1 MLVYMTGFTFERIAL
16 AALNC
21 RQARADAGN
30 QSRGYH
36 FSRQETM
43 VLGPWIK
50 VVGAEAL
57 KSI

>member
-1 MLVYMTGFTFERIAL
+1 MTGFTFERIAL

-21 RQARADAGN
+21 RQVRADAGN

-43 VLGPWIK
+43 VSWIK

>member
-1 MLVYMTGFTFERIAL
+1 MTGFTFERIAL

-21 RQARADAGN
+21 RQARGEAGN
-30 QSRGYH
+30 QSRGYY
-36 FSRQETM
+36 FSRQET
-43 VLGPWIK
+43 VVAWVK